1 MRLIF
6 YTIMERDYNTTRPE
20 LSIREYGRNV
30 QNLVNYAIT
39 IEDRNKR
46 TKLAYIIVSVMQQVN
61 PIDSPNEEYYKKL
74 WNHLYAISDYK
85 LDVDYPYEVVKKSL
99 IPKPATHFKYKDNR
113 IKYRFYGLN
122 TELVLEGLAKKEA
135 GEERDQLLIIMANQ
149 MKELYINWNKN
160 IVSDD
165 LINEHIKRITD
176 GKLSLPEGT
185 NLVSSNTILKKYHS
199 FLATTKSSAKAKK
212 SQGKK
217 SYSKSKKSYKKRR

>member
-1 MRLIF
+1 
-6 YTIMERDYNTTRPE
+6 MERDYNTTRPE